1 MFNPCSYARLAK
13 SANLSSRRPMR
24 FVLTL
29 LALLVASWFLACT
42 SLDVVAKE
50 QQQALT
56 PGDPIDFAPL
66 AFYPDRWRKHGVPL
80 EMVPW
85 KGEHVVF
92 LTNTA
97 ELDGA
102 VMADLLGKLDAGW
115 QHYAKLTGQQPRLFK
130 QIDGVPTIA
139 AIPGGHLTCGYGCGY
154 VGSTGIE
161 LSAFYARDYEN
172 IKKNARNVPDY
183 YFYEMGRNYYTF
195 GNQHSCFITGF
206 AVFMRYVCMDKL
218 ELTGGK
224 STRKTIESA
233 IDEYAKTDVPFLKAF
248 TTLDGLSEKKNR
260 LKISPSD
267 QPVMYASAMLKLRK
281 DHGGDEWV
289 ERFFKQLATC
299 PTVKPDTKEAGLK
312 QSLNWLVAA
321 SCAAGKDLSPVFVDQ
336 WRMPMSP
343 EGRKAFQAARWDDP
357 RINAGQ
363 VVRNFLR

>member
-1 MFNPCSYARLAK
+1 MLYRRLFVFLSLLLCAWQPAQAK
-13 SANLSSRRPMR
+13 PRQTEEPRPR
-24 FVLTL
+24 
-29 LALLVASWFLACT
+29 AI
-42 SLDVVAKE
+42 
-50 QQQALT
+50 T
-56 PGDPIDFAPL
+56 PGNPIDFAPL

-85 KGEHVVF
+85 QGEHVVF

-102 VMADLLGKLDAGW
+102 VMADLLAKLDAGW
-115 QHYAKLTGQQPRLFK
+115 QHYAMLTGQQPRLFK
-130 QIDGVPTIA
+130 QIDGLPTIA
-139 AIPGGHLTCGYGCGY
+139 ANPGGHLTCGYGCGY

-218 ELTGGK
+218 ELTGGE
-224 STRKTIESA
+224 STRETIESA
-233 IDEYAKTDVPFLKAF
+233 IEEYAKTDVPFVKAF
-248 TTLDGLSEKKNR
+248 TTLDGLSEKENR
-260 LKISPSD
+260 LTISPSD

-281 DHGGDEWV
+281 DNGGDEWV
-289 ERFFKQLATC
+289 ARFFKHLATC
-299 PTVKPDTKEAGLK
+299 TAVKPDTKEGGLK

-343 EGRKAFQAARWDDP
+343 EGRKAFQAVRWDDP